1 MFGSKDNT
9 QDITAE
15 IIEKVRQTD
24 QQQKLE
30 NERKESIDSVID
42 VLEDMVDMPRE
53 QIESLAREVAEKHE
67 NGPET
72 HPESI
77 DSGTNWYDHD
87 WKVVLLLIFF
97 FPLGLYGLWKS
108 PHFKKPTK
116 IIIFITYFIGLVG
129 SLLNNPT

>member
-42 VLEDMVDMPRE
+42 VLED
-53 QIESLAREVAEKHE
+53 Q
-67 NGPET
+67 G
-72 HPESI
+72 
-77 DSGTNWYDHD
+77 
-87 WKVVLLLIFF
+87 
-97 FPLGLYGLWKS
+97 
-108 PHFKKPTK
+108 
-116 IIIFITYFIGLVG
+116 
-129 SLLNNPT
+129 

>member
-1 MFGSKDNT
+1 MFGNKEKT

-30 NERKESIDSVID
+30 NERKESIESVID
-42 VLEDMVDMPRE
+42 VLEDMVDLPRD
-53 QIESLAREVAEKHE
+53 QIESLAREVTEKHL
-67 NGPET
+67 NGPDT
-72 HPESI
+72 HQNNIES
-77 DSGTNWYDHD
+77 DTNWYNQD
-87 WKVVLLLIFF
+87 WKVILLLIFF

-116 IIIFITYFIGLVG
+116 IIIFITYFIGLLG
-129 SLLNNPT
+129 SMLSNPA